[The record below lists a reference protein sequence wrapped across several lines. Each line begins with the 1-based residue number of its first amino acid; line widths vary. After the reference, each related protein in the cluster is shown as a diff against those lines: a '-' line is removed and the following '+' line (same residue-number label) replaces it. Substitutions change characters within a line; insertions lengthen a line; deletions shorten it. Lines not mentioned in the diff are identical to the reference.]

1 MTGQSQFA
9 RYASKFSYNTSSPAL
24 CPDEQRIISR
34 EDLGFYH
41 GLIVGAVLNFGN
53 REVPLSPEIY
63 FHPLSHCIRQHT
75 QLSVVVRDAHTN
87 KAFFEYVPTVN
98 LKEHVSIHEPV
109 SADRDESAAIQEVLR
124 LNLDVPFPSGTP
136 PWKIIV
142 LPLQSSRCF
151 MAYVYSHAIGDGV
164 SGAAF
169 QRTFLNAWPESL
181 EEQHTAPAIIARPT
195 TPLPAPFDTSERLS
209 ISWLFLLIPQIT
221 VLLPAFVRDWLG
233 LQVGISPIDDGTWT
247 GAPAAFDHQT
257 SSSKVVLRVIPAP
270 IIESVLRASTSHDA
284 TLSGTLQQ
292 VVARALIQAIPNPD
306 INNLVSQQAIN
317 MRGSIGV
324 PDEQMGNFFSGY
336 YIAHLRKHC
345 SSGPLSTVEWESA
358 AETSKNL
365 EEAAARLEDQPIG
378 LLRYLSSIRNWLLGK
393 IGKRRDNSF
402 EVSNA
407 GMIELDAQG
416 QHAVTAGKHIRVETM
431 VFAQPGH
438 VSSAPL
444 AFNFISL
451 KGGPLAFTVTWPEG
465 ALNMPVNEEQFVE
478 GVCSSI
484 MASLENL
491 SK

>member
-1 MTGQSQFA
+1 MAGQSRFA
-9 RYASKFSYNTSSPAL
+9 RYAS
-24 CPDEQRIISR
+24 PDEQRIISR

-41 GLIVGAVLNFGN
+41 GLIVRAVLSFGN
-53 REVPLSPEIY
+53 GEVPLSPQTY
-63 FHPLSHCIRQHT
+63 FYPLSHCIRQHP

-98 LKEHVSIHEPV
+98 LKEHVSIHESV

-124 LNLDVPFPSGTP
+124 LNLDVPFPSGIP

-169 QRTFLNAWPESL
+169 HRTFLNAWPESL
-181 EEQHTAPAIIARPT
+181 EKQITAPALITRPT
-195 TPLPAPFDTSERLS
+195 TPLPAPFDTPERLS
-209 ISWLFLLIPQIT
+209 ISWSFLLIPQMT

-233 LQVGISPIDDGTWT
+233 LQVGISPIDAGTWT

-257 SSSKVVLRVIPAP
+257 SCSKVMLRVIPAL
-270 IIESVLRASTSHDA
+270 IIESALRASTLHNA
-284 TLSGTLQQ
+284 TLAGTLQQ
-292 VVARALIQAIPNPD
+292 VVARALIQAIPSPD
-306 INNLVSQQAIN
+306 ITNLVSQAAIN

-324 PDEQMGNFFSGY
+324 SDEQMGNFFSGY
-336 YIAHLRKHC
+336 YIAHPRKHY
-345 SSGPLSTVEWESA
+345 SSGSLSTIEWESA

-365 EEAAARLEDQPIG
+365 EEATARLEDQPIG
-378 LLRYLSSIRNWLLGK
+378 LLRYLPSIRNWLLGK

-407 GMIELDAQG
+407 GIIDPDAPG
-416 QHAVTAGKHIRVETM
+416 RTAGMTSKHIRVETM

-444 AFNFISL
+444 AFNFISSN
-451 KGGPLAFTVTWPEG
+451 GGPLTFTVTWPDG
-465 ALNMPVNEEQFVE
+465 ALNVPVDEEQFVE

-484 MASLENL
+484 MTSLENL
-491 SK
+491 DH